1 MESTRKNSDRK
12 GAQEARNLMAALK
25 QISPVTLGVDFQRLI
40 LHLKLREDETYFFHV
55 SLKCHQDEWPNI
67 ENASG

>member
-1 MESTRKNSDRK
+1 
-12 GAQEARNLMAALK
+12 MAALK

-40 LHLKLREDETYFFHV
+40 LHLKLPEDETYFFHV
-55 SLKCHQDEWPNI
+55 SLKCDQDEWPNI